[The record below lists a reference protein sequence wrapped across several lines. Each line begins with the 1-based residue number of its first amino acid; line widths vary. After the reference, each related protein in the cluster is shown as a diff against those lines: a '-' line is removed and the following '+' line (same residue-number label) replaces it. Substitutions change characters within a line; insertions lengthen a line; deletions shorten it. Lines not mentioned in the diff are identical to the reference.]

1 MKFHDI
7 LMAID
12 NSTLI
17 RTVVTMFGMKFETE
31 RFPDDFLS
39 CGTDELLDKRV
50 TDMRVTEKNVLEI
63 ILENK

>member
-1 MKFHDI
+1 MKFCDI
-7 LMAID
+7 LMVID

-17 RTVVTMFGMKFETE
+17 RTVVTMFGMKLKTE
-31 RFPDDFLS
+31 HYADYFLAYE
-39 CGTDELLDKRV
+39 TDELLDKRA